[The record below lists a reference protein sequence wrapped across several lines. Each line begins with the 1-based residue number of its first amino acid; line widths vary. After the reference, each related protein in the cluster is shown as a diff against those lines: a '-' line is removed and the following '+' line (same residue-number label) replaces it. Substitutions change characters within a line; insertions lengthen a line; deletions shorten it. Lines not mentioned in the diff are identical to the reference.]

1 MNIKSL
7 LLGSAAA
14 LVAVS
19 GARAADAIVAAEP
32 EPVEYVRVCDA
43 FGTGYF
49 YIPGTETCLRIG
61 GYVRFDVA
69 GGELFEQPGVNGVA
83 TVDPVTGAIS
93 SNGKDTYN
101 ILTRAM
107 VEMNTATE
115 TELGTLRTYVQ
126 TRWNWS
132 QTANSANAFL
142 PTVAGTNDRLGYTN
156 GDAFSINFAFIQL
169 GGLRVGL
176 DESMFTTFTGY
187 AGSVIQDTL
196 AGGFGPFRTNLI
208 SYTYNSGAFSAAL
221 SLEQGDDDLLVANF
235 LTGTATRSGWGID
248 SYMPHVVAGVGYNA
262 GMLNLRGVFAWDSR
276 DDLPANP
283 PFVAARDFGGWAA
296 KVRADVTINDMASVF
311 AMLQYGE
318 NSSAYTTWRSGA
330 ATDETWSVI
339 AGGSIQAT
347 EKLKLNL
354 QGQWVESNT
363 VNSDAWSLVGNAN
376 YTLVPGLV
384 VTPELAYHDD
394 GSVNGGEFGAM
405 LRVQRS
411 F

>member
-49 YIPGTETCLRIG
+49 YIPGTETCLRIH
-61 GYVRFDVA
+61 GYLRYDIA
-69 GGELFEQPGVNGVA
+69 GGDLYSH
-83 TVDPVTGAIS
+83 TSSTGD
-93 SNGKDTYN
+93 DTYN
-101 ILTRAM
+101 KQMRFSFRTS
-107 VEMNTATE
+107 TASE
-115 TELGTLRTYVQ
+115 TELGTLRTYTE
-126 TRWNWS
+126 TRFNWADT
-132 QTANSANAFL
+132 Q
-142 PTVAGTNDRLGYTN
+142 VVGGGYTHGSN
-156 GDAFSINFAFIQL
+156 VSLNFAWIQL
-169 GGLRVGL
+169 GGLRVGK
-176 DESMFTTFTGY
+176 DESLFSTFTGY

-196 AGGFGPFRTNLI
+196 AGGYGPFDTNLI
-208 SYTYNSGAFSAAL
+208 SYTYNGGAFRAAIA
-221 SLEQGDDDLLVANF
+221 LEQGVSDD
-235 LTGTATRSGWGID
+235 GTTNGTWGID
-248 SYMPHVVAGVGYNA
+248 DYMPHVVVGMGYNA
-262 GMLNLRGVFAWDSR
+262 GMVDLSGVFAWDSR
-276 DDLPANP
+276 DDIGGT
-283 PFVAARDFGGWAA
+283 VRGGWAA
-296 KVRADVTINDMASVF
+296 KLRADVTINDMASVF

-318 NSSAYTTWRSGA
+318 NSSGYTTWWSGA

-339 AGGSIQAT
+339 AGGTLNVSEKASI
-347 EKLKLNL
+347 NV

-363 VNSDAWSLVGNAN
+363 VNSDAWSLVGNVA

-384 VTPELAYHDD
+384 VTPEVAYYDD
-394 GSVNGGEFGAM
+394 GSVNGGDFGAQ